1 MTILSL
7 FPARIRFVDKD
18 GLLTQEAVRALAKL
32 FERVGGFTGPSV
44 IDLSQADD
52 DDSGLEE
59 FKHET
64 AKALDGLA
72 MAPVAVPQ
80 ELADPLHPLAPQH
93 HAYEDHQHLLAYAHP
108 EVEQLLSE
116 VSELRAQVAEM
127 RKQIQGLL
135 EGTTL

>member
-7 FPARIRFVDKD
+7 FPARVRFVDKD
-18 GLLTQEAVRALAKL
+18 GLLTPEAVRALAKL

-44 IDLSQADD
+44 IDLAQADD

-64 AKALDGLA
+64 VKALDGLA

-80 ELADPLHPLAPQH
+80 EFADPLNPLA
-93 HAYEDHQHLLAYAHP
+93 YSHP
-108 EVEQLLSE
+108 EVQQLLSE
-116 VSELRAQVAEM
+116 VSDLRAQVAEM
-127 RKQIQGLL
+127 QKQIQGLL